1 MTLDEK
7 LKKLAEVI
15 EGRAGKRSDDFG
27 HSVQALLEYESE
39 ALQETTNDAEN
50 LLAALQRCRE
60 QRNDWANSLERV
72 SIKSGWDSEYDAD
85 PVVQKDD
92 AEILALL
99 EKSTKEG
106 L

>member
-60 QRNDWANSLERV
+60 QR
-72 SIKSGWDSEYDAD
+72 DSQMALSDPNKAD
-85 PVVQKDD
+85 RINKHD
-92 AEILALL
+92 AEILEIL
-99 EKSTKEG
+99 EG
-106 L
+106 R